1 MVDAYIEGDA
11 EKAVAVWHADKEVD
25 EMYVS
30 LFRELLIYMMEDARR
45 ITPCT
50 HVLFIAKNIE
60 RMGDHVTNVCETVY
74 YLVTGEPLREDD
86 IETKE

>member
-1 MVDAYIEGDA
+1 
-11 EKAVAVWHADKEVD
+11 
-25 EMYVS
+25 
-30 LFRELLIYMMEDARR
+30 MEDARR

-74 YLVTGEPLREDD
+74 YLVTGEPLREDRPRKTRTDRLLTDD
-86 IETKE
+86 IETKS